1 MKLPE
6 ITMQDGFYI
15 VRDDQFPGGTK
26 ARVLP
31 EILAGLN
38 AEEFVYA
45 SPAYGY
51 AQIALAYSAA
61 EIGKRATVFVAKRAE
76 LHPWTAKAKRAGAK
90 IVQVPFGYLSNVQAK
105 AKAYA
110 EMTAACYLPFGFD
123 FPLFQQRL
131 AEMAANLDAQPA
143 EVWTVAG
150 SGTLTRALQQ
160 AWPNADFKAVRIGA
174 APKAGRATVI
184 QAAEKFEAN
193 AKVKPPFP
201 SCANYDAK
209 AWRFIKQQAKPGAL
223 FWNVA
228 A

>member
-1 MKLPE
+1 VKLPDIEE
-6 ITMQDGFYI
+6 INGVLV
-15 VRDDQFPGGTK
+15 VRDDRFPGGTK

-31 EILAGLN
+31 SILADIN
-38 AEEFVYA
+38 AAEFVYA

-51 AQIALAYSAA
+51 AQIALAYAA
-61 EIGKRATVFVAKRAE
+61 REIGQDATVFVAKRKE
-76 LHPWTAKAKRAGAK
+76 LHPWTQQAKQAGAK

-105 AKAYA
+105 AKQYA
-110 EMTAACYLPFGFD
+110 SEVGAHYLPFGFD
-123 FPLFQQRL
+123 FPLFQERL
-131 AEMAANLDAQPA
+131 AGLARRLDLQPS
-143 EVWTVAG
+143 EVWCVAG

-160 AWPNADFKAVRIGA
+160 AWPDAKFKAVKIGA
-174 APKAGRATVI
+174 EPQAGRASVI
-184 QAAEKFEAN
+184 QAAERFEQN

-209 AWRFIKQQAKPGAL
+209 AWRFIQQQASHGAL

>member
-1 MKLPE
+1 MPE
-6 ITMQDGFYI
+6 IETIEGIQV
-15 VRDDQFPGGTK
+15 VRDDRFPGGTK

-31 EILAGLN
+31 EILASLK

-51 AQIALAYSAA
+51 AQIALAYSAR
-61 EIGKRATVFVAKRAE
+61 EIGKQATVFVAKRNE
-76 LHPWTAKAKRAGAK
+76 LHPWTAKARQAGAK

-105 AKAYA
+105 AKEYAGLTNAYY
-110 EMTAACYLPFGFD
+110 MPFGFD
-123 FPLFQQRL
+123 FPLFHTRL
-131 AEMAANLDAQPA
+131 AELAAQIAEPQ
-143 EVWTVAG
+143 EVWSVAG

-160 AWPNADFKAVRIGA
+160 AWPEAKFNAVRIGA
-174 APKAGRATVI
+174 TFDGGRAEIIT
-184 QAAEKFEAN
+184 APEKFEQN
-193 AKVKPPFP
+193 AKVKPPFA